1 MRKLLIVIAIFGVLA
16 VSAGCE
22 KKASADKAKSEHNE
36 HDGHDH
42 GSHDGHN
49 H

>member
-1 MRKLLIVIAIFGVLA
+1 MHNH
-16 VSAGCE
+16 AGHDHGATE
-22 KKASADKAKSEHNE
+22 AG

-42 GSHDGHN
+42 GSHDGHD